1 MHIAF
6 LGNAAPGFFATV
18 RTLRARGVDA
28 RLYLLDQEPFGS
40 HPGDETTDFSFQ
52 GFTRSSPWGEASRLS
67 ACDPADVRRDLAT
80 ATRIVGAH
88 TAPAFVAKAG
98 LSTHVFVA
106 DAVTAD
112 ASRLRL
118 VIPRRGAART
128 LVELPFYQR
137 RGIGGTRHLL
147 KAPWG
152 RLPDATQ
159 PSTEVHDDVVLPRF
173 FAPDYAEAQRTTT
186 FSRSHWRVE
195 WERVRHESDLLFF
208 HPLPHRFTGDGSRS
222 DVLFAGFARLVREL
236 RRGGDTRRVRL
247 VVTDVGP
254 DTYLAPDRVK
264 ELGISAEVAFFPRLG
279 RRELCVGVA
288 HADLVVG
295 AVGVPVTPSD
305 ALFAAALFAKPAVE
319 GMPVGADA
327 FRKTLGA
334 RSLADEN
341 AVYREM
347 LAFATD
353 PSPFV
358 AAASRAHEAHALT
371 TTRSIDVLERAL
383 LLPAMT
389 HRPGEAI
396 ASP

>member
-1 MHIAF
+1 
-6 LGNAAPGFFATV
+6 
-18 RTLRARGVDA
+18 
-28 RLYLLDQEPFGS
+28 
-40 HPGDETTDFSFQ
+40 
-52 GFTRSSPWGEASRLS
+52 
-67 ACDPADVRRDLAT
+67 
-80 ATRIVGAH
+80 
-88 TAPAFVAKAG
+88 
-98 LSTHVFVA
+98 VFVA

-128 LVELPFYQR
+128 LVELPYYQR
-137 RGIGGTRHLL
+137 RGIGDTRHLL

-152 RLPDATQ
+152 HLPEATR
-159 PSTEVHDDVVLPRF
+159 PSTEVHHDVVLPRF
-173 FAPDYAEAQRTTT
+173 FAPDYTEAQRTTT

-195 WERVRHESDLLFF
+195 WERMRRESDLLFF

-222 DVLFAGFARLVREL
+222 DVLFAAFARLVREL
-236 RRGGDTRRVRL
+236 RAGGDSRRVRL

-254 DTYLAPDRVK
+254 DTYRAPDLVK
-264 ELGISAEVAFFPRLG
+264 ELGIAGEVAFFPRLG

-295 AVGVPVTPSD
+295 AVGAPVTPSD
-305 ALFAAALFAKPAVE
+305 ALFAAALFAKPAIE

-334 RSLADEN
+334 RPLADEN
-341 AVYREM
+341 AVYREL
-347 LAFATD
+347 LAFATA
-353 PSPFV
+353 PAPFV
-358 AAASRAHEAHALT
+358 SAAKRAHEAHALT
-371 TTRSIDVLERAL
+371 TSRSIDVLERAL

-389 HRPGEAI
+389 HRTCETP

>member
-40 HPGDETTDFSFQ
+40 HPGDETTDFTFQ
-52 GFTRSSPWGEASRLS
+52 SFTRSSPWGEASRLS

-88 TAPAFVAKAG
+88 TSPAFVAKAG

-118 VIPRRGAART
+118 AVPRRGAART
-128 LVELPFYQR
+128 LLELPYYQR
-137 RGIGGTRHLL
+137 RGIGGARHIL

-152 RLPDATQ
+152 RLPEATRS
-159 PSTEVHDDVVLPRF
+159 STEVHEDVVLPRF
-173 FAPDYAEAQRTTT
+173 FNADYTEAQRSTT

-195 WERVRHESDLLFF
+195 WERVRNESDLLFF
-208 HPLPHRFTGDGSRS
+208 HPLPHRFSGDGSRS
-222 DVLFAGFARLVREL
+222 DVLFSAYARFVREL
-236 RRGGDTRRVRL
+236 RRGGDSRRLRL

-264 ELGISAEVAFFPRLG
+264 ELGIANEVSFFPRLG
-279 RRELCVGVA
+279 RRELCVGVS
-288 HADLVVG
+288 HSDLVIG
-295 AVGVPVTPSD
+295 AVGAPVTPSD
-305 ALFAAALFAKPAVE
+305 ALFAAALFAKPGIE
-319 GMPVGADA
+319 GMPTGCDTL
-327 FRKTLGA
+327 RKTLGA

-341 AVYREM
+341 AVYREL

-353 PSPFV
+353 SAPFV
-358 AAASRAHEAHALT
+358 SAAKRAHETHALAT
-371 TTRSIDVLERAL
+371 SRAIDVLERAL
-383 LLPAMT
+383 LLPAIGRT
-389 HRPGEAI
+389 IADAT